1 MDKKNINNNE
11 ITRQE
16 LIESIEEEI
25 DGKIKKEGMDIDE
38 ISKIAEDLKNKG
50 LFVAGDELKNEAFR
64 IWRQNLIDQELEKR
78 V

>member
-1 MDKKNINNNE
+1 MSKENINNSE
-11 ITRQE
+11 ITNKE

-64 IWRQNLIDQELEKR
+64 IWRQNLINQELEK
-78 V
+78 

>member
-64 IWRQNLIDQELEKR
+64 IWRQNLINQELEK
-78 V
+78 